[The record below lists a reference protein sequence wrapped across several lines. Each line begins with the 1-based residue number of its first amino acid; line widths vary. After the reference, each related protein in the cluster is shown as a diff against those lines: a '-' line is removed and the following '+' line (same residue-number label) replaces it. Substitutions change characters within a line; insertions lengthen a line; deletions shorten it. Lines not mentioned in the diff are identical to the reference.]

1 MLLHAQ
7 TSLLLLVDLQ
17 DKLLQTLPPARRNA
31 MLGVIQRL
39 AQGSRILAVP
49 QLATA
54 QYPQGLGAVR
64 EEFRQGAATVLEKTA
79 FSCHRDPA
87 IRQWLEQHAGRRQV
101 VLVGVEAHIC
111 ILQTALDLQSHGWS
125 PVVVEDACAARD
137 PAHGANAMMRLRQA
151 GICIANGESVLY
163 EWLGDAAH
171 PAFKTLAPLLR

>member
-17 DKLLQTLPPARRNA
+17 DKLLQTLPPAPRNA

-39 AQGSRILAVP
+39 ARCSQILNIP

-64 EEFRQGAATVLEKTA
+64 EEFRQSAATVLEKTA

-101 VLVGVEAHIC
+101 VLAGVEAHIC

-137 PAHGANAMMRLRQA
+137 PAHGVNAMMRLRQA
-151 GICIANGESVLY
+151 GVCIANGESVLY

-171 PAFKTLAPLLR
+171 PAFKTLAPFLR